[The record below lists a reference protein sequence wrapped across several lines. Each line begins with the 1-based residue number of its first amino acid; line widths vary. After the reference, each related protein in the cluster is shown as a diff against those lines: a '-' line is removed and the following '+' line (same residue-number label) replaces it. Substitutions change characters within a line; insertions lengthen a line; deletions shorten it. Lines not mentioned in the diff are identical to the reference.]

1 MIFYAWLSGPD
12 QGCNWKGATNYCTNR
27 GEDIG
32 PGFHLERATLHVAT
46 TTRLERGEWIH
57 MDSPPWKTMK
67 NHDMGTHMTSYDH
80 WHWDILGSSSLDS
93 WPAQFASSRRDW
105 SRKRGILQVSQTT
118 HPPSLGHFSH
128 LARGHS
134 WAQGTYGQTLHWNE
148 AEQWIVAIMFVRS

>member
-27 GEDIG
+27 GEDVG
-32 PGFHLERATLHVAT
+32 PGFHLANTSGERWV
-46 TTRLERGEWIH
+46 
-57 MDSPPWKTMK
+57 DSHGFTSLK
-67 NHDMGTHMTSYDH
+67 NHEKPWYGYPYDII
-80 WHWDILGSSSLDS
+80 WPLALDILGSSSLDS

-148 AEQWIVAIMFVRS
+148 AEQWIIDIMFVRS